1 MNTINDK
8 CQHLQNSKL
17 FTLCSLRYALCA
29 FLIFNFSF
37 LIEAQATIRYVSK
50 TGSSILFYTTWETAA
65 DSIQKAIDICL
76 PGDTVLVANGVYY
89 ENLVINTPIS
99 LIGSSMDSTVI
110 DGRGMGDYTVTFKA
124 NGSIENFS
132 INGNGE
138 GTTNTEIIWA
148 AIQFTNI
155 EVKNCQLSE
164 ATGGIS

>member
-50 TGSSILFYTTWETAA
+50 TGSSTPPYTTWETAA

-76 PGDTVLVANGVYY
+76 PGDTVLVANGIYY
-89 ENLVINTPIS
+89 ENLVIDSILT
-99 LIGSSMDSTVI
+99 LIGSSMDSTII
-110 DGRGMGDYTVTFKA
+110 DGRGLVDNTISVYADLIF
-124 NGSIENFS
+124 ENFN
-132 INGNGE
+132 ILGKGNGI
-138 GTTNTEIIWA
+138 GDAVIRNFQATN
-148 AIQFTNI
+148 F
-155 EVKNCQLSE
+155 L
-164 ATGGIS
+164 